1 MKRRAF
7 LRTLAATAMVGGVR
21 TQPAH
26 AAPLPAMKI
35 TRVRAYLPPNPNP
48 LLNQSDVVVTIE
60 TDAGITGIGEG
71 GAKDTLAPSAGRLIG
86 RDPQYI
92 ERLWQDM
99 NRAFFY
105 PAGRERT
112 DAIGALDL
120 ALWDIKG
127 KVQGLPVH
135 QLLNGMV
142 RNYCECYNTA
152 GVIPGV
158 TPGMSIKD
166 RARLT
171 IEAGY
176 RAFRFGAMDLPAN
189 TTYNTRERITHLRDE
204 CTQAREGVG
213 KDGDWCI
220 DFHQRFD
227 LPDAIRGCNEIEDL
241 APFFVEDPVRTEAF
255 LQDLPILR
263 SKVNVPL
270 AAGEEWGNRWD
281 FNRLVENHDIDFVR
295 ATLPNVGGITEMMKI
310 AAICETH
317 FVGIVPH
324 FTGPIATAALVN
336 CLGTFSGP
344 VLMEYNYQ
352 GRTLPHLPVCLDF
365 KERQAVSQPAAGPGR
380 GVGLQAA
387 YADRRDYRTR
397 DRSRA
402 NLLPARWF
410 HHQLVE
416 EEAAY
421 DQLERPGCR
430 VRQAQ
435 RPLAGSG
442 AAYVGRHHCLH
453 RPHQSVGCAPPDSH
467 EFPAHGGGVGNS
479 ALRLLL
485 GIYLAANPGRMGG
498 RPLRA

>member
-7 LRTLAATAMVGGVR
+7 LKSLAATTIATGVR
-21 TQPAH
+21 TLPAY
-26 AAPLPAMKI
+26 AAPLPKMKI
-35 TRVRAYLPPNPNP
+35 TRVRAYLPPHPNP
-48 LLNQSDVVVTIE
+48 LFNQSDVVVTIE

-71 GAKDTLAPSAGRLIG
+71 GVKDTLSQSAGRLIG

-135 QLLNGMV
+135 QLLGGMV
-142 RNYCECYNTA
+142 RDHVECYNTA
-152 GVIPGV
+152 GKIPGI
-158 TPGMSIKD
+158 TKETSLKD

-176 RAFRFGAMDLPAN
+176 RAFRFGASEAPAN
-189 TTYNTRERITHLRDE
+189 GTYNTRERITIMRE
-204 CTQAREGVG
+204 QCAQVREGVG
-213 KDGDWCI
+213 KNGDWCI

-227 LPDAIRGCNEIEDL
+227 LPDAIRGCNSIEDL
-241 APFFVEDPVRTEAF
+241 APFFVEDPVRTEGF
-255 LQDLPILR
+255 QQDLPILR

-281 FNRLVENHDIDFVR
+281 FNKLVEDHSIDFCR

-310 AAICETH
+310 AALCETH

-336 CLGTFSGP
+336 SLGTFSGP

-352 GRTLPHLPVCLDF
+352 GSTLDYLPKCLDF
-365 KERQAVSQPAAGPGR
+365 KDGKLYPN
-380 GVGLQAA
+380 
-387 YADRRDYRTR
+387 D
-397 DRSRA
+397 
-402 NLLPARWF
+402 
-410 HHQLVE
+410 
-416 EEAAY
+416 
-421 DQLERPGCR
+421 RPGLGVELDLKLLTQIAEITEPVTAR
-430 VRQAQ
+430 AQ
-435 RPLAGSG
+435 TYFRPDGSIT
-442 AAYVGRHHCLH
+442 
-453 RPHQSVGCAPPDSH
+453 
-467 EFPAHGGGVGNS
+467 NW
-479 ALRLLL
+479 
-485 GIYLAANPGRMGG
+485 
-498 RPLRA
+498 

>member
-1 MKRRAF
+1 MKRRDF
-7 LRTLAATAMVGGVR
+7 LKSLAATTIATGMR
-21 TQPAH
+21 TLPAY
-26 AAPLPAMKI
+26 ATPLPKMKI
-35 TRVRAYLPPNPNP
+35 TRVRAYLPPHPNP
-48 LLNQSDVVVTIE
+48 LFNQSDVVVTIE

-71 GAKDTLAPSAGRLIG
+71 GVKDTLSQSAGRLIG

-127 KVQGLPVH
+127 KVQGQPVH
-135 QLLNGMV
+135 QLLGGMV
-142 RNYCECYNTA
+142 RDHVECYNTA
-152 GVIPGV
+152 GKIPGV
-158 TPGMSIKD
+158 TRETSLKD

-176 RAFRFGAMDLPAN
+176 RAFRFGASEAPAN
-189 TTYNTRERITHLRDE
+189 GTYNTRERINVMRDQ
-204 CTQAREGVG
+204 CAQVREGVG
-213 KDGDWCI
+213 KNGDWCI

-227 LPDAIRGCNEIEDL
+227 LPDAIRGCNSIEDL

-255 LQDLPILR
+255 QQDLPILR

-281 FNRLVENHDIDFVR
+281 FNKLVEDHSIDFCR

-310 AAICETH
+310 AALCETH

-336 CLGTFSGP
+336 SLGTFSGP

-352 GRTLPHLPVCLDF
+352 GATLDYLPKCLDF
-365 KERQAVSQPAAGPGR
+365 KEGKLYPN
-380 GVGLQAA
+380 
-387 YADRRDYRTR
+387 D
-397 DRSRA
+397 
-402 NLLPARWF
+402 
-410 HHQLVE
+410 
-416 EEAAY
+416 
-421 DQLERPGCR
+421 RPGLGVELDMKLLTQIAEITEPVTAR
-430 VRQAQ
+430 AQ
-435 RPLAGSG
+435 TYFRPDGSIT
-442 AAYVGRHHCLH
+442 
-453 RPHQSVGCAPPDSH
+453 
-467 EFPAHGGGVGNS
+467 NW
-479 ALRLLL
+479 
-485 GIYLAANPGRMGG
+485 
-498 RPLRA
+498 